1 MFLQL
6 QNTTIEYA
14 TATPPA
20 VVDCSLSLNTG
31 EIGVLLGPSGCGKTT
46 LLRAIAGLQ
55 KIRNG
60 QIELAGQIISSPTV
74 HQDPSLRKVGM
85 VFQDYALFPH
95 LSVANNI
102 RFGLKKLSPAAQ
114 SERIQAVLELVGL
127 ADSYHKMPHEL
138 SGGQQQRV
146 ALARSLA
153 PGPSLLLLDEP
164 FSNLDANLKERLAQ
178 ELRQILK
185 ASGTTALFVSHDQ
198 QEAFAIAD
206 KIGIMNHGVL
216 EQWDDAYTI
225 YHQPKTRFVA
235 QFMGDGVFIKAKA
248 SQQNQQIIYDT
259 ALGQLVQ
266 DIASSANN
274 PHSQAILYGDCE
286 LFIRA
291 DDLVHIDASHV
302 KATIKNRSFRGAE
315 FLYTLELANGERVY
329 SLVPSHHQH
338 QIGEAIGFEV
348 QADHLVSFPIVET
361 H

>member
-14 TATPPA
+14 AAAKPA

-55 KIRNG
+55 SIQSG
-60 QIELAGQIISSPTV
+60 QIELAGEIISGGQI
-74 HQDPSLRKVGM
+74 HIAPSLRKVGM

-95 LSVANNI
+95 LTTEQNI
-102 RFGLKKLSPAAQ
+102 SFGLKQLEVKAQ
-114 SERIQAVLELVGL
+114 KARVAEVLDLVGL
-127 ADSYHKMPHEL
+127 PQYGKKMPHEL

-153 PGPSLLLLDEP
+153 PQPSLLLLDEP
-164 FSNLDANLKERLAQ
+164 FSNLDADLKERLAQ

-185 ASGTTALFVSHDQ
+185 ISGTTALFVSHDQ

-206 KIGIMNHGVL
+206 KIGIMNQGVL

-259 ALGQLVQ
+259 ALGQMIQ
-266 DIASSANN
+266 DLE
-274 PHSQAILYGDCE
+274 PQAKDHHNQVISNGNCE

-291 DDLVHIDASHV
+291 DDLVHVDSSNV
-302 KATIKNRSFRGAE
+302 KAKIKNRSFRGAE
-315 FLYTLELANGERVY
+315 FLYTLELANGEKVY

>member
-14 TATPPA
+14 TSAQPA
-20 VVDCSLSLNTG
+20 VVDCSLSLNIG

-55 KIRNG
+55 KIQNG
-60 QIELAGQIISSPTV
+60 QIELAGQIISSPTI
-74 HQDPSLRKVGM
+74 HLDPSLRKVGM

-95 LSVANNI
+95 LTVEQNI
-102 RFGLKKLSPAAQ
+102 SFGLKQLEVKAQ
-114 SERIQAVLELVGL
+114 KARVAEVLELVGL
-127 ADSYHKMPHEL
+127 PQYGKKMPHEL

-153 PGPSLLLLDEP
+153 PYPSLLLLDEP
-164 FSNLDANLKERLAQ
+164 FSNLDADLKERLAQ
-178 ELRQILK
+178 ELRHILK
-185 ASGTTALFVSHDQ
+185 TSGTTALFVSHDQ

-206 KIGIMNHGVL
+206 KIGIMNQGAL

-266 DIASSANN
+266 DVAPQSKDQK
-274 PHSQAILYGDCE
+274 SQAINNGNCE

-291 DDLVHIDASHV
+291 DDLVHVDSSSV
-302 KATIKNRSFRGAE
+302 KAKIKNRSFRGAE
-315 FLYTLELANGERVY
+315 FLYTLELANGEKVY
-329 SLVPSHHQH
+329 ALVPSHHQH

-348 QADHLVSFPIVET
+348 QVDHLVSFPIVET

>member
-14 TATPPA
+14 TAAQPA

-55 KIRNG
+55 KIQNG
-60 QIELAGQIISSPTV
+60 QIELAGQIISSPAI
-74 HQDPSLRKVGM
+74 HLDPSLRKVGM

-95 LSVANNI
+95 LSVAKNI
-102 RFGLKKLSPAAQ
+102 SFGLKKLTSTAQ
-114 SERIQAVLELVGL
+114 HERVQEVLELVGL
-127 ADSYHKMPHEL
+127 ADFYHKMPHEL

-164 FSNLDANLKERLAQ
+164 FSNLDADLKERLAQ

-185 ASGTTALFVSHDQ
+185 TSGTTALFVSHDQ

-206 KIGIMNHGVL
+206 KIGIMNQGEL
-216 EQWDDAYTI
+216 QQWDDAYTI

-248 SQQNQQIIYDT
+248 WQQDRQIIYDT

-266 DIASSANN
+266 DVEPEAKD
-274 PHSQAILYGDCE
+274 HKSQAISSGDCE

-291 DDLVHIDASHV
+291 DDLVHVDSSSV
-302 KATIKNRSFRGAE
+302 KAKIKNRSFRGAE
-315 FLYTLELANGERVY
+315 FLYTLELANGEQVY

-348 QADHLVSFPIVET
+348 QADHLVSFPISQP

>member
-6 QNTTIEYA
+6 QNITIAYD
-14 TATPPA
+14 TSQQPA
-20 VVDCSLSLNTG
+20 VKDCSLTLDAG

-55 KIRNG
+55 RIQSG
-60 QIELAGQIISSPTV
+60 QLQLSGDMISGEDTHWP
-74 HQDPSLRKVGM
+74 PSLRKVGM

-95 LSVANNI
+95 LSVEQNI
-102 RFGLKKLSPAAQ
+102 AFGLKTLSTAEKK
-114 SERIQAVLELVGL
+114 SRVTDVLELVGL
-127 ADSYHKMPHEL
+127 AAYGRKMPHEL

-153 PGPSLLLLDEP
+153 PQPRLLLLDEP
-164 FSNLDANLKERLAQ
+164 FSNLDADLKERLAQ

-185 ASGTTALFVSHDQ
+185 TSGTTALFVSHDQ

-216 EQWDDAYTI
+216 EQWADAYTV

-235 QFMGDGVFIKAKA
+235 QFIGDGVFIQAQA
-248 SQQNQQIIYDT
+248 QRQGNEMVYSS
-259 ALGQLVQ
+259 ALGVLSQTI
-266 DIASSANN
+266 DCSSDLDDAHGS
-274 PHSQAILYGDCE
+274 PIDCE

-291 DDLVHIDASHV
+291 DDLVHVDASAI

-315 FLYTLELANGERVY
+315 FLYTLELNNGERVY
-329 SLVPSHHQH
+329 SLVPSHHRH

-348 QADHLVSFPIVET
+348 QAEHLVSFPLLQK
-361 H
+361 

>member
-14 TATPPA
+14 AAAKPA

-55 KIRNG
+55 SIQSG
-60 QIELAGQIISSPTV
+60 QIELAGEIISGGQI
-74 HQDPSLRKVGM
+74 HIAPSLRKVGM

-95 LSVANNI
+95 LTVEQNI
-102 RFGLKKLSPAAQ
+102 SFGLKQLEVKAQ
-114 SERIQAVLELVGL
+114 KARVAEVLDLVGL
-127 ADSYHKMPHEL
+127 PQYGKKMPHEL

-153 PGPSLLLLDEP
+153 PQPSLLLLDEP
-164 FSNLDANLKERLAQ
+164 FSNLDADLKERLAQ

-185 ASGTTALFVSHDQ
+185 ISGTTALFVSHDQ

-206 KIGIMNHGVL
+206 KIGIMNQGVL

-266 DIASSANN
+266 DVEPQSKD
-274 PHSQAILYGDCE
+274 HKSQAISNGNCE

-291 DDLVHIDASHV
+291 DDLVHVDSSNV
-302 KATIKNRSFRGAE
+302 KAKIKNRSFRGAE
-315 FLYTLELANGERVY
+315 FLYTLELANGEKVY